1 MTSDADPWS
10 ARVRDALARYDEP
23 LVRLVAG
30 KLVKAKI
37 GQVADEL
44 VEKAAETQ
52 TNAPVIDR
60 RIRDLSEPARACTRI
75 PTGHPEGYLEAFA
88 TVYCGVVRAIR
99 RARKKS
105 TTAASISSRTNGGFH
120 AA

>member
-1 MTSDADPWS
+1 MPPDPADPWS

-30 KLVKAKI
+30 KLVKAKV
-37 GQVADEL
+37 GQPADEL

-60 RIRDLSEPARACTRI
+60 RIRDLPDPARVLLGLVGASRQ
-75 PTGHPEGYLEAFA
+75 PRWPVGHL
-88 TVYCGVVRAIR
+88 IHLL
-99 RARKKS
+99 
-105 TTAASISSRTNGGFH
+105 AAAGH
-120 AA
+120 A